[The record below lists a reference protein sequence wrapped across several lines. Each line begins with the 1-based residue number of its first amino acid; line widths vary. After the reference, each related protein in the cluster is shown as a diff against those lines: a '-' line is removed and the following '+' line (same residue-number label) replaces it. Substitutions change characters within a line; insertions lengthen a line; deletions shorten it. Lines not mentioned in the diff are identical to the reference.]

1 MFTIVLEVSESILNY
16 FFLFSLSNSSAVIST
31 FLSSTLL
38 IHSSASVIL
47 LLILSTVFLNSV
59 IVFFVTVCFFFISCR
74 SLLSVLNYSC
84 IFSILFSRFW
94 IIFIIFTLNSFSGS
108 LPLSSLFIWS
118 CGCLPCSF
126 IHKIFLYLFILS
138 HLHGSTYSFPGVRD
152 FSQYSP
158 GSQQDPQQD
167 FHASVK
173 RDVLHIHLFVHHFD
187 SSFTERYLRGH
198 VQYIVKMW

>member
-16 FFLFSLSNSSAVIST
+16 FILLSLSNSSALIST
-31 FLSSTLL
+31 FLSFTLL

-59 IVFFVTVCFFFISCR
+59 IVFFVTVFFFFISCR

-84 IFSILFSRFW
+84 ISLFSRFW
-94 IIFIIFTLNSFSGS
+94 IIFIIFTLNSFSCS

-138 HLHGSTYSFPGVRD
+138 HLHWSTYSFPGVRD

-158 GSQQDPQQD
+158 GSQQDPLQLQMNFSCICEEICTPHPPICSPLWLI
-167 FHASVK
+167 FHWE
-173 RDVLHIHLFVHHFD
+173 IF
-187 SSFTERYLRGH
+187 ERTCPIYS
-198 VQYIVKMW
+198 